1 MAQQQGKP
9 AAKKAA
15 ASKTAASKTAP
26 ATDPATGVPTKK
38 AAPAP
43 QTASQGP
50 DRPGVAPDAATQADG
65 SGNDPEARV
74 AATGA
79 SDEGT
84 PIAPSGQV
92 RTEMGYSPVGETGA
106 KNEHDLLAGG
116 MPEASEALDAEV
128 AEKVDELT
136 IRRRA
141 FTDNGNET
149 VTATRTVLVDFVPA
163 QAVRKSTVQVFI
175 KGQTY
180 ATADVARKLAVYD
193 RGGATV
199 RYAD

>member
-1 MAQQQGKP
+1 MAQSPAKTAAKKP

-15 ASKTAASKTAP
+15 TEPA
-26 ATDPATGVPTKK
+26 ATDPATGVPTRARKS
-38 AAPAP
+38 AGNPEA
-43 QTASQGP
+43 TAS
-50 DRPGVAPDAATQADG
+50 DR
-65 SGNDPEARV
+65 
-74 AATGA
+74 
-79 SDEGT
+79 GT

-92 RTEMGYSPVGETGA
+92 RTEMGYEPVGQTGA

-128 AEKVDELT
+128 AEKVDEVT

-141 FTDNGNET
+141 FTDNGNQT
-149 VTATRTVLVDFVPA
+149 VTATRTVLIDFVPA
-163 QAVRKSTVQVFI
+163 GAIRTSTIQAFV

-180 ATADVARKLAVYD
+180 PTADVARKLAFYD
-193 RGGATV
+193 ERTTSTV